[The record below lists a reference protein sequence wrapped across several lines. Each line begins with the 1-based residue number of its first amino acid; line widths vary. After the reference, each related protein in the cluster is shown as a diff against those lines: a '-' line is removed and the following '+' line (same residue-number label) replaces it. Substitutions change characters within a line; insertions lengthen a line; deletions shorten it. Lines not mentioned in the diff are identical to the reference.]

1 LADFNGAYR
10 RFIEQ
15 QEAIKMAMKISV
27 GLQKKVGQP
36 NFGSLG
42 ASCHVEFEIDPSLVE
57 SNLDG
62 FHNKVNGAFL
72 ACRQA
77 VNAQLRQ
84 QESVRAVEAATA
96 PQKQLPERQPDR
108 RPEPQR
114 GGTVTP
120 NQLKAI
126 YGLARRHRIDPQKLV
141 HDRFDRYVPEDL
153 TIREASELLDELK
166 QDRSVTRSTA

>member
-1 LADFNGAYR
+1 
-10 RFIEQ
+10 
-15 QEAIKMAMKISV
+15 MAMKISV

-42 ASCHVEFEIDPSLVE
+42 ASCYVEFEIDPALIE
-57 SNLDG
+57 SNMDG

-84 QESVRAVEAATA
+84 QEGSQPDLPTTATHKA
-96 PQKQLPERQPDR
+96 LQDR
-108 RPEPQR
+108 RPERRPEPLR
-114 GGTVTP
+114 SGTVTP

-126 YGLARRHRIDPQKLV
+126 YGLARRHRLDPQKLV
-141 HDRFDRYVPEDL
+141 NERFDRYVPEDL

-166 QDRSVTRSTA
+166 QDSGAARPPV

>member
-1 LADFNGAYR
+1 
-10 RFIEQ
+10 
-15 QEAIKMAMKISV
+15 MAMKVAV
-27 GLQKKVGQP
+27 GLQRKVGQP

-42 ASCHVEFEIDPSLVE
+42 ASCHVEFEIDPALIE

-62 FHNKVNGAFL
+62 FHGKVNGAFL

-84 QESVRAVEAATA
+84 QEGSQPDLPTTATHKA
-96 PQKQLPERQPDR
+96 LPDR
-108 RPEPQR
+108 RPERRPEPQL
-114 GGTVTP
+114 GGSVTP

-126 YGLARRHRIDPQKLV
+126 YGLARRNRLDPQKLV

-166 QDRSVTRSTA
+166 QDRSVARSTA

>member
-1 LADFNGAYR
+1 
-10 RFIEQ
+10 
-15 QEAIKMAMKISV
+15 MAMKISV

-57 SNLDG
+57 NNIDG

-84 QESVRAVEAATA
+84 QGSGAVEAATA
-96 PQKQLPERQPDR
+96 IQKQLPARQPDR
-108 RPEPQR
+108 RPESQR

-126 YGLARRHRIDPQKLV
+126 YGLARRHRLDPQKLV
-141 HDRFDRYVPEDL
+141 HERFDRYVPEDL

-166 QDRSVTRSTA
+166 QDRSVARSTA

>member
-1 LADFNGAYR
+1 
-10 RFIEQ
+10 
-15 QEAIKMAMKISV
+15 MAMKISV

-57 SNLDG
+57 NNIDG

-84 QESVRAVEAATA
+84 QGSGAVEAATA
-96 PQKQLPERQPDR
+96 IQKQLPARQPDR
-108 RPEPQR
+108 RPESQR

-126 YGLARRHRIDPQKLV
+126 YGLARRNRLDPQKLV
-141 HDRFDRYVPEDL
+141 HERFDRYVPEDL

-166 QDRSVTRSTA
+166 QDRSVARSTA

>member
-1 LADFNGAYR
+1 MG
-10 RFIEQ
+10 
-15 QEAIKMAMKISV
+15 MKISV

-36 NFGSLG
+36 NYGSLG
-42 ASCHVEFEIDPSLVE
+42 ASCHVEFEIDAAMIE

-62 FHNKVNGAFL
+62 FHNKVNGAYL

-84 QESVRAVEAATA
+84 QELGQSQA
-96 PQKQLPERQPDR
+96 PPAENRKPLPENHS
-108 RPEPQR
+108 RPEPGR

-126 YGLARRHRIDPQKLV
+126 YAIAKRLRLNPQQLV
-141 HDRFDRYVPEDL
+141 HERFDRYVPEDL
-153 TIREASELLDELK
+153 TIREASQILDELK
-166 QDRSVTRSTA
+166 TQLPPSRSMT

>member
-1 LADFNGAYR
+1 
-10 RFIEQ
+10 
-15 QEAIKMAMKISV
+15 MAMKISV

-36 NFGSLG
+36 NYGSLG
-42 ASCHVEFEIDPSLVE
+42 ASCHVEFEIDPVLIE

-84 QESVRAVEAATA
+84 QQEQAMKSDESVETKRLEEVH
-96 PQKQLPERQPDR
+96 
-108 RPEPQR
+108 RPSPQR
-114 GGTVTP
+114 TGSVTP

-126 YGLARRHRIDPQKLV
+126 HAIARRLQLNPQKLV
-141 HDRFDRYVPEDL
+141 QERFDRYVPEDL
-153 TIREASELLDELK
+153 TIREASQLLDELK
-166 QDRSVTRSTA
+166 MQTPTSRSTI

>member
-1 LADFNGAYR
+1 
-10 RFIEQ
+10 
-15 QEAIKMAMKISV
+15 MAMKISV

-57 SNLDG
+57 NNIDG

-84 QESVRAVEAATA
+84 QGSGAVEAATA
-96 PQKQLPERQPDR
+96 IQKQLPARQPDR
-108 RPEPQR
+108 RPESQR

-126 YGLARRHRIDPQKLV
+126 YGLARRNRLAPQKLV
-141 HDRFDRYVPEDL
+141 HERFDRYVPEDL

-166 QDRSVTRSTA
+166 QDRSVARSTA

>member
-10 RFIEQ
+10 GFIEQ
-15 QEAIKMAMKISV
+15 QETIKMAMKISV

-57 SNLDG
+57 SNMDG

-72 ACRQA
+72 ACRHA

-96 PQKQLPERQPDR
+96 IQKQLPERQPDR

-126 YGLARRHRIDPQKLV
+126 YVLARRNRLDPQKLV
-141 HDRFDRYVPEDL
+141 HDQFDR
-153 TIREASELLDELK
+153 
-166 QDRSVTRSTA
+166 